1 MPELDKIW
9 RLSFCR
15 MYYSSIENTETP
27 SPFCEI
33 RAFLILKN
41 KPVGVALYHIKDR
54 LIKAIEK
61 TESLLEMDRDRRRK
75 RSKKGK
81 NWFDVVENESKSE
94 EQEIAV
100 SEKEGKIKVE
110 INGFEIEGVD
120 ADELLKFFKE
130 TRAKIKFDRIYRYVA
145 FFNKDG
151 TIKADYTET
160 FLADLAEEMG
170 EE

>member
-15 MYYSSIENTETP
+15 MYYSSLENTETP

-33 RAFLILKN
+33 RAFILFKK
-41 KPVGVALYHIKDR
+41 KPVGVAYYHIKDR
-54 LIKAIEK
+54 LTKAIEK
-61 TESLLEMDRDRRRK
+61 TESLLEMDRDRRKK

-81 NWFDVVENESKSE
+81 NWFDVVEHESKSE

-100 SEKEGKIKVE
+100 SEKEGRIKVE

-120 ADELLKFFKE
+120 ADELLKFFKLSK
-130 TRAKIKFDRIYRYVA
+130 AKITFEKIYRYVA

-160 FLADLAEEMG
+160 FLESLSDELSE
-170 EE
+170 